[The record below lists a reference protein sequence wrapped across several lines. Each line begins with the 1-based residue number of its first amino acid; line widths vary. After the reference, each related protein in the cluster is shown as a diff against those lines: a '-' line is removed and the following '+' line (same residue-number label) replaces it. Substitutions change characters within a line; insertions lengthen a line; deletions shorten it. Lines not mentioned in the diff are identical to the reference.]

1 MIPKQIILTAQS
13 QPSAYIEHLARLN
26 AGFKILYFDDE
37 QARQFIVQHFL
48 PVVVEAYDLLKPGA
62 YKADLFRYC
71 ALYKLGGVYSDV
83 DIPYQAGFEEWWDLS
98 DSKLYLVKDL
108 IPEALQIGVM
118 VSPAGHEF
126 FRLCIEQ
133 VCHKVDQRDLTKSP
147 FGITGPHLAGAC
159 FKYLYQQDQI
169 ELGKFSDQHNRI
181 EPASIDY
188 RLVHVR
194 SKQGQSDCEAG
205 FANQNDQLVGLY
217 KLNKHRRHREDDDYY
232 YHAWRRGDVFH

>member
-13 QPSAYIEHLARLN
+13 QPSAYSEHLARLN

-48 PVVVEAYDLLKPGA
+48 PVVVETYDLLKPGA

-83 DIPYQAGFEEWWDLS
+83 DIPYQTGFTQWWDLTEA
-98 DSKLYLVKDL
+98 KLYLVKDL
-108 IPEALQIGVM
+108 IPEALQVGLM
-118 VSPAGHEF
+118 ASPAGHEF

-133 VCHKVDQRDLTKSP
+133 VCHKVKLRDLTKSP
-147 FGITGPHLAGAC
+147 FGVTGPHLAAAC

-169 ELGKFSDQHNRI
+169 EIGTFAAPTNDKVQV
-181 EPASIDY
+181 SIDY
-188 RLVHVR
+188 RLVHLR
-194 SKQGQSDCEAG
+194 HKPGKPACEAG
-205 FANQNDQLVGLY
+205 FADRHNQLVSLY
-217 KLNKHRRHREDDDYY
+217 KLNKHRQHRERDDYY
-232 YHAWRRGDVFH
+232 YHAWRRGDVFN